1 MKKPILFIL
10 LFTFIFSC
18 FAQNNNELML
28 DPESKL
34 FLQDV
39 PVLEGVD
46 DFSAKIEKIRKEE
59 KREPLGLVLC
69 GGSARAF
76 CHIGTL
82 RAMEENGIVP
92 DFIVANSMGAII
104 GMLYAYGFSP
114 DSIQKIVKELDLT
127 SYFEPV
133 IPMKGGLLSV
143 RKFEA
148 LLNQLLGEESHN
160 LKDCK
165 IPVLILTEDVYTK
178 RQIWHAE
185 GDFAK
190 IMCAAFAMSAFMEP
204 VNYKLKDGTP
214 VKLLDSGA
222 IDIAGLKV
230 ARSFSS
236 NLIVSTA
243 FYDKEVNYNSMIVI
257 LNRTMSIGKERVAV
271 TDIKNLKPV
280 IVRNDV
286 EHFSFMAFEKV
297 DEIAEAGYKSAYDVM
312 DVLLKCPHG
321 KKNLKEI
328 RAVTDELVEK
338 EIFRIRKGE
347 PVPISENYFGLK
359 IWPVFPVVDFP
370 DFFLYEDIGISA
382 YAFLDTP
389 KTFLR
394 AGLNYP
400 FGKDTFSTDVLFNI
414 NPSMLFDFTL
424 FASYSFCFDKC
435 RPDSFYLAGD
445 ISTTPSFLPYCI
457 KELFITGEWKTDE
470 KFKTEQI
477 MFTTGTKI
485 EQGFNNFSYIY
496 FKPFMFASGNDFASA
511 SFGTGAEF
519 QTSVNFKNF
528 GFGQKAN
535 ARYAFANVNKEQSPV
550 TRLFNSDFYRGD
562 SSRNANNITTSAS
575 TELFY
580 LNTDPDISF
589 AELVILR
596 KIKAGAFFD
605 FAYDSATNYCTGGFV
620 RGELSLVG
628 LCTYALET
636 GCGWDFTGNKFFAYF
651 ALQNRM

>member
-1 MKKPILFIL
+1 MKKPILFVL
-10 LFTFIFSC
+10 LFSFIVCC
-18 FAQNNNELML
+18 FAQNNTELML

-34 FLQDV
+34 YLQDV
-39 PVLEGVD
+39 PIHEGVEE
-46 DFSAKIEKIRKEE
+46 FTARIEKIRKEE

-92 DFIVANSMGAII
+92 DFIIANSMGAII

-114 DSIQKIVKELDLT
+114 DKIQTIVKELDLT

-133 IPMKGGLLSV
+133 IPLKGGLLSV

-165 IPVLILTEDVYTK
+165 IPVLILTEDVFTK

-204 VNYKLKDGTP
+204 VKYNLKDGTP

-243 FYDKEVNYNSMIVI
+243 FYDKEVNFNSMIVI
-257 LNRTMSIGKERVAV
+257 LNRTMSIAKERVAV

-297 DEIAEAGYKSAYDVM
+297 DEIAAAGYKSTYEVM
-312 DVLLKCPHG
+312 DILKKCPHG
-321 KKNLKEI
+321 KKDLSDI
-328 RAVTDELVEK
+328 RRITDTLVDE
-338 EIFRIRKGE
+338 EVFRIRKGE

-389 KTFLR
+389 KTFFR
-394 AGLNYP
+394 GGLNYP
-400 FGKDTFSTDVLFNI
+400 FGRDTFSADVLFNI
-414 NPSMLFDFTL
+414 NPSMLFDLTL
-424 FASYSFCFDKC
+424 FASYSFRFDKC
-435 RPDSFYLAGD
+435 RPAGFYLAGD
-445 ISTTPSFLPYCI
+445 VSTTPSFFPYCI
-457 KELFITGEWKTDE
+457 KELFVTGEWKTDE
-470 KFKTEQI
+470 KFSTEQM
-477 MFTTGTKI
+477 MFTTGTKV
-485 EQGFNNFSYIY
+485 EQDFRNYSYVY
-496 FKPFMFASGNDFASA
+496 FKPFMFASGPDFSKTSLGA
-511 SFGTGAEF
+511 GAEF
-519 QTSVNFKNF
+519 QTSVNFKYF
-528 GFGQKAN
+528 GFAQKVN
-535 ARYAFANVNKEQSPV
+535 ARYAFANIDKDEEPV
-550 TRLFNSDFYRGD
+550 TRLFNSDFYRGHA
-562 SSRNANNITTSAS
+562 SENHNNITTSAS
-575 TELFY
+575 SELFY

-596 KIKAGAFFD
+596 KIKAGVFFD
-605 FAYDSATNYCTGGFV
+605 FAYDCSVNYCTGAFV